1 MKLANLIH
9 IKLNRVRQLTPNDS
23 GSDVTLSFP
32 EGKSLYQVDW
42 LGVISRKK
50 KALYSRVLVD
60 QVKERVPR
68 PHTLSQVLK
77 GKNGLSST
85 EVVILDSRTVMVKD
99 LKFKGVAPGR
109 YLIEH
114 TYSGFFQHF
123 FGKDKQV
130 YLSENLS

>member
-1 MKLANLIH
+1 MKPQINVKLANLFH

-23 GSDVTLSFP
+23 GNDVTLSFP

-68 PHTLSQVLK
+68 PHTLSQVLE

-85 EVVILDSRTVMVKD
+85 EVVILDSRTVMIKD

-109 YLIEH
+109 
-114 TYSGFFQHF
+114 
-123 FGKDKQV
+123 
-130 YLSENLS
+130 

>member
-1 MKLANLIH
+1 M
-9 IKLNRVRQLTPNDS
+9 
-23 GSDVTLSFP
+23 TLSFP
-32 EGKSLYQVDW
+32 EGKSLYQGDW

-50 KALYSRVLVD
+50 KALYSRVRVD

-109 YLIEH
+109 
-114 TYSGFFQHF
+114 
-123 FGKDKQV
+123 
-130 YLSENLS
+130 